1 MGWLARRAFV
11 VWLILIVI
19 CAGLVGIVRANGGP
33 GRMGA
38 MGFGV
43 CDGGTCF
50 RGIKVGMSWSETAR
64 LIPDATEIGPPIIFN
79 FGSADEALI
88 VLVYPSDDGKTV
100 WGIVLEGNSLNSRLS
115 AGDVVQHFGYP
126 CRVELSADYIGGAAM
141 LVYPHHMSSLFVD
154 DFRLSAES
162 SVWAIA
168 ISEPIGSD
176 PCSRAQKEQSGPWR
190 GFTSGDVYFARN
202 RRDLRSKP

>member
-1 MGWLARRAFV
+1 MAWLLRRALIL
-11 VWLILIVI
+11 WLILGVM
-19 CAGLVGIVRANGGP
+19 CAGVAGIGRASGGQ
-33 GRMGA
+33 GKLQA

-43 CDGGTCF
+43 CEGKPCF
-50 RGIKVGMSWSETAR
+50 RGIKVGMSWRETAR
-64 LIPDATEIGPPIIFN
+64 LMPDATEIGPPIIFN
-79 FGSADEALI
+79 FGSADEAVI

-115 AGDVVQHFGYP
+115 AGDVVQQFGYP
-126 CRVELSADYIGGAAM
+126 CRIELSADYIGGAAM
-141 LVYPHHMSSLFVD
+141 LVYPHHMSSLFVN
-154 DFRLSAES
+154 DFRLSADS

-202 RRDLRSKP
+202 RRELRSK